1 MQMSSGIG
9 KGSAG
14 IGRRCL
20 CLPGLL
26 LGLLF
31 CASISAEAGSYKA
44 ARQKMV
50 QEQLK
55 SRGIQDQRV
64 LQAMQK
70 VPRHAFVPEH
80 LAEQA
85 YADHPLPIGHDQT
98 ISQPYIVALM
108 SELAE
113 ISPQDKVLEIGTGS
127 GYQAAVLA
135 ELCRAV
141 YSVEIVEPLARE
153 ARQRL
158 EQLGYENVSV
168 RCGDGFQG
176 WEEQAPFDAIVV
188 TCAPPEIPPPLL
200 EQLGEGGRLV
210 IPVGELW
217 QELRVVSKTGGRL
230 RTREVIP
237 VRFVPMTGQGV
248 EQME

>member
-1 MQMSSGIG
+1 MDNSGI
-9 KGSAG
+9 SAACACTAVWLLG
-14 IGRRCL
+14 FF
-20 CLPGLL
+20 LL
-26 LGLLF
+26 LP
-31 CASISAEAGSYKA
+31 APAEAGSYKA

-64 LQAMQK
+64 LQAMRSVERHLF
-70 VPRHAFVPEH
+70 VPRH
-80 LAEQA
+80 LRDLS
-85 YADHPLPIGHDQT
+85 YADRPLPIGHDQT

-108 SELAE
+108 TELAE

-158 EQLGYENVSV
+158 EQLGYTNVSV

-176 WEEQAPFDAIVV
+176 WEEQAPFDAIIV

-217 QELRVVSKTGGRL
+217 QELRVVSKKGGRL